1 MKNVSMNG
9 IFSRNVEIFISL
21 AKTKSFQKTASIF
34 GLSTSPIS
42 RELVTLE
49 NKLKVTLVDRSCRP
63 LILTPE
69 GRKLLSEL
77 IPIMNESQRAV
88 ALAREASNFHPS
100 LRIGFID
107 SFSYDVVPQ
116 FITMMQSKISK
127 FICLTGGADRLVER
141 LLSHEVDVILTINP
155 CFEIPDLRRHLLLR
169 EPSVLIF
176 PKSQYDFRRYFRS
189 WEDLAHCGLPFIR
202 NYSFSG
208 GGQLESQHLTT
219 HDLKLM
225 GTIQT
230 DNNGLRIKLV
240 SDGKGWA
247 IVRPLTLL
255 QHEKLLSKLT
265 IYSVPSPLIERKVY
279 ILGRSN
285 ISVDLYRDIVD
296 SLANILNSEVIT
308 RLTEIFSPTIV
319 KSIEVYPYTNK

>member
-1 MKNVSMNG
+1 M
-9 IFSRNVEIFISL
+9 
-21 AKTKSFQKTASIF
+21 
-34 GLSTSPIS
+34 
-42 RELVTLE
+42 
-49 NKLKVTLVDRSCRP
+49 
-63 LILTPE
+63 
-69 GRKLLSEL
+69 
-77 IPIMNESQRAV
+77 
-88 ALAREASNFHPS
+88 
-100 LRIGFID
+100 
-107 SFSYDVVPQ
+107 
-116 FITMMQSKISK
+116 
-127 FICLTGGADRLVER
+127 
-141 LLSHEVDVILTINP
+141 
-155 CFEIPDLRRHLLLR
+155 
-169 EPSVLIF
+169 
-176 PKSQYDFRRYFRS
+176 
-189 WEDLAHCGLPFIR
+189 
-202 NYSFSG
+202 
-208 GGQLESQHLTT
+208 ESQHLTT

-265 IYSVPSPLIERKVY
+265 IYSVPSPLVY

-296 SLANILNSEVIT
+296 SLANILNSEVIP

>member
-1 MKNVSMNG
+1 MKNASMNG

-34 GLSTSPIS
+34 GLSTSSIS

-155 CFEIPDLRRHLLLR
+155 CF
-169 EPSVLIF
+169 
-176 PKSQYDFRRYFRS
+176 
-189 WEDLAHCGLPFIR
+189 
-202 NYSFSG
+202 
-208 GGQLESQHLTT
+208 
-219 HDLKLM
+219 
-225 GTIQT
+225 
-230 DNNGLRIKLV
+230 
-240 SDGKGWA
+240 
-247 IVRPLTLL
+247 
-255 QHEKLLSKLT
+255 
-265 IYSVPSPLIERKVY
+265 
-279 ILGRSN
+279 
-285 ISVDLYRDIVD
+285 
-296 SLANILNSEVIT
+296 
-308 RLTEIFSPTIV
+308 
-319 KSIEVYPYTNK
+319 

>member
-34 GLSTSPIS
+34 GLSTSSIS

-107 SFSYDVVPQ
+107 SFS
-116 FITMMQSKISK
+116 
-127 FICLTGGADRLVER
+127 G
-141 LLSHEVDVILTINP
+141 
-155 CFEIPDLRRHLLLR
+155 
-169 EPSVLIF
+169 
-176 PKSQYDFRRYFRS
+176 
-189 WEDLAHCGLPFIR
+189 
-202 NYSFSG
+202 YS
-208 GGQLESQHLTT
+208 E
-219 HDLKLM
+219 
-225 GTIQT
+225 
-230 DNNGLRIKLV
+230 
-240 SDGKGWA
+240 
-247 IVRPLTLL
+247 
-255 QHEKLLSKLT
+255 
-265 IYSVPSPLIERKVY
+265 
-279 ILGRSN
+279 
-285 ISVDLYRDIVD
+285 
-296 SLANILNSEVIT
+296 
-308 RLTEIFSPTIV
+308 
-319 KSIEVYPYTNK
+319 